1 MVVIAQNLVEY
12 GLLASL
18 TTSAQQRWN
27 QVLDLTSE
35 WDQTTWAAVGGAA
48 LLVLVLWSRRSSR
61 S

>member
-18 TTSAQQRWN
+18 TTSMQQRWN
-27 QVLDLTSE
+27 QVLNLTSQ
-35 WDQTTWAAVGGAA
+35 WDQTTWGAVGGAV

>member
-1 MVVIAQNLVEY
+1 M
-12 GLLASL
+12 
-18 TTSAQQRWN
+18 QQRWN
-27 QVLDLTSE
+27 QVLNLTSQ

>member
-18 TTSAQQRWN
+18 TT
-27 QVLDLTSE
+27 
-35 WDQTTWAAVGGAA
+35 WAAVGGAA
-48 LLVLVLWSRRSSR
+48 VLVLVLWSRRSSR